1 MKFGNTSIL
10 GGGVFFC
17 FTLSL
22 CVMGF
27 VCERKLDIERLYMQE
42 ESLMLKSFVHER
54 KHLHPYF
61 QIHVLTFWHIRFLNF
76 KKLIEYATKEM
87 WDQKVQTYIP
97 TMFVNS

>member
-1 MKFGNTSIL
+1 VQDFIDSGQNTRSIKETSTNSLKRGKDWVKFGNTSIL
-10 GGGVFFC
+10 GGFFFC

-27 VCERKLDIERLYMQE
+27 VCERKLDIERLYMQD

-61 QIHVLTFWHIRFLNF
+61 QIHVLTF
-76 KKLIEYATKEM
+76 
-87 WDQKVQTYIP
+87 
-97 TMFVNS
+97 